1 VPYPPDYGGVFVLFY
16 KIKALHQQGVKIH
29 LHCFEYGRGMQPELD
44 QYCEEVIYYQREKL
58 VGGIPLRLPYIVS
71 SRMNP
76 QLIKNISKDNY
87 PVLLEGI
94 HCTYYWYHGEL
105 NNRKILVS
113 LHNVEYQY
121 YRQLA
126 KYGGNFYKKI
136 YFLLESRLLKKYEKI
151 IAKKGHLIALN
162 KKDKLTYQKVF
173 STTDIKFLPVFLP
186 FDEVTSKT
194 GKGDFCLYHGNL
206 SVAEN
211 EKAALW
217 LLKNIFSVL
226 NIPFIIAGKNPSST
240 LKNESLKNKNVQLV
254 ANPSQEK
261 MHELI
266 QNAHLHLLPSFNI
279 TGIKIKLLNAL
290 FNGRFVVCNNASVEG
305 TGLETLCN
313 IAESPS
319 DYIKITEELFQLSFT
334 EKEIDKRTAILKDQ
348 FNNEQN
354 ARQLIDWL

>member
-1 VPYPPDYGGVFVLFY
+1 
-16 KIKALHQQGVKIH
+16 
-29 LHCFEYGRGMQPELD
+29 MQPELD

-58 VGGIPLRLPYIVS
+58 VEGIPLRLPYIVS

-76 QLIKNISKDNY
+76 QLIKNILKDNY

-105 NNRKILVS
+105 TNRKVLVS

-126 KYGGNFYKKI
+126 KYPGNFYKKI
-136 YFLLESRLLKKYEKI
+136 YFFLESRLLKKYEKI

-173 STTDIKFLPVFLP
+173 AATDVKFLPVFLP
-186 FDEVTSKT
+186 SGEVTSKT
-194 GKGDFCLYHGNL
+194 GKGNFCLYHGNL

-211 EKAALW
+211 EKAAVW
-217 LLKNIFSVL
+217 LLKNIFNVL
-226 NIPFIIAGKNPSST
+226 KIPFIIAGKNPSAT
-240 LKNESLKNKNVQLV
+240 LKNESLKNKSVQLI
-254 ANPSQEK
+254 ANPSQEE
-261 MHELI
+261 MDGLI

-290 FNGRFVVCNNASVEG
+290 FNGRFIVSNSASVEG
-305 TGLETLCN
+305 TGLEILCN
-313 IAESPS
+313 IAEASS
-319 DYIKITEELFQLSFT
+319 DYIKIIEELFQSPFT
-334 EKEIDKRTAILKDQ
+334 EKEINKRNEVLKKQ
-348 FNNEQN
+348 FDNEKN

>member
-29 LHCFEYGRGMQPELD
+29 LHCFEYGRGMQPELNK
-44 QYCEEVIYYQREKL
+44 YCEEVIYYQREKL

-71 SRMNP
+71 SRINP
-76 QLIKNISKDNY
+76 QLIKNILKDNY

-105 NNRKILVS
+105 NNRKVLVS

-126 KYGGNFYKKI
+126 KYAGNFYKKI
-136 YFLLESRLLKKYEKI
+136 YFFMESRLLNKYEKI
-151 IAKKGHLIALN
+151 IARKGHLIALN
-162 KKDKLTYQKVF
+162 EKDKLTYQKVLAA
-173 STTDIKFLPVFLP
+173 TDVKFLPVFLS

-194 GKGDFCLYHGNL
+194 GKGNFCLYHGNL

-211 EKAALW
+211 ENAALW

-226 NIPFIIAGKNPSST
+226 NIPFIIAGKNPSAT
-240 LKNESLKNKNVQLV
+240 LKNESLKNKNVQLI
-254 ANPSQEK
+254 ANPSQQE
-261 MHELI
+261 MDELI

-279 TGIKIKLLNAL
+279 TGIKIKLLNAF
-290 FNGRFVVCNNASVEG
+290 FNGRFIVCNSASVEG

-319 DYIKITEELFQLSFT
+319 DYIKIIEELFQLPFT
-334 EKEIDKRTAILKDQ
+334 KKEIDKRNGILKDQ
-348 FNNEQN
+348 FNNERN